1 MKIKGIFNVI
11 YVTLKL
17 CRNSRILWIILKQM
31 AFLLRIWLLQ
41 SKKNIFGKYDVQII
55 PNI

>member
-1 MKIKGIFNVI
+1 MIV
-11 YVTLKL
+11 
-17 CRNSRILWIILKQM
+17 KQM
-31 AFLLRIWLLQ
+31 AFLLRIWQLQ

>member
-1 MKIKGIFNVI
+1 MKIKGMFNVI
-11 YVTLKL
+11 FVTLKL
-17 CRNSRILWIILKQM
+17 CRYSRILRMIVKQM
-31 AFLLRIWLLQ
+31 AFLLRIWQLQ